1 MSVLGTIFAVLG
13 VLITPFGIF
22 AWLMG
27 FVSFFMLPI
36 VAAVTPWKKPS
47 QVLFG
52 LASHPIRRAAVVI
65 SESNDALFKQM
76 TFDSL
81 GVEKITLDGEEKDF
95 DDPDNALH
103 WWQGMRFALAD
114 EENGI
119 LFDPRHAIAGHRKQL
134 AERRDEATVD
144 ATTEEWESYGVEKWV
159 KGVFEMPEGVYELA
173 DLSKVRELVDGGERA
188 EYPRR
193 VEEMYKHSRDPY
205 GDGTS
210 MMKFLYP
217 ILGFSIPFFGIWVL
231 ASQLGAPNAG
241 GGSTVGF
248 GAGFIGFL
256 LAIPFGDGGGD
267 SDDTDDTDDSP
278 KEGEGRDLGE
288 TLLTVAK
295 WVGVLVVFAGIP
307 LALFAAIAVFVSP
320 IAAIGLFLAYAMG
333 LTLLPFLSVLARGSE
348 KLSGFFAELFF
359 KLGFL
364 GYQEPVF
371 VWTPEEYELRE
382 QRDLEDTEV
391 HSWYGLFGRRVGF
404 AFEPEPESWGEE
416 VMTHTEVESH
426 QEAIADGGSATGS
439 NVPAK
444 FVRAPELRRDSYAA
458 MVPKRVNDAAYYL
471 HSGMA
476 SERFKGSANGEKS
489 YNRLMEA
496 KDKFGTGDE
505 AFSDKT
511 VLYATVLMG
520 LIGIGL
526 GVFFF
531 LL

>member
-81 GVEKITLDGEEKDF
+81 GVEKITLDDEEKDF

-144 ATTEEWESYGVEKWV
+144 ATTKEWESYGVEKWV

-205 GDGTS
+205 GEGTS

-231 ASQLGAPNAG
+231 ASQLGAPKAG

-256 LAIPFGDGGGD
+256 LAMPTGDDTGGDGDGDGG
-267 SDDTDDTDDSP
+267 
-278 KEGEGRDLGE
+278 RDL
-288 TLLTVAK
+288 VASLMTAAK
-295 WVGVLVVFAGIP
+295 YIGMAVVGLGIP
-307 LALFAAIAVFVSP
+307 LALFGAIAVFVSP
-320 IAAIGLFLAYAMG
+320 IAAIGLFLAYTMG
-333 LTLLPFLSVLARGSE
+333 ITLLPFLSVLARGSE

-371 VWTPEEYELRE
+371 VWTPEEYVLRE
-382 QRDLEDTEV
+382 HRDLEDTEV

-404 AFEPEPESWGEE
+404 AFDPVPDSWGEE

-426 QEAIADGGSATGS
+426 QEAIADGGTATGS

-444 FVRAPELRRDSYAA
+444 FVRAPEMRRDSYAA

-476 SERFKGSANGEKS
+476 SERFKNSANGEKS